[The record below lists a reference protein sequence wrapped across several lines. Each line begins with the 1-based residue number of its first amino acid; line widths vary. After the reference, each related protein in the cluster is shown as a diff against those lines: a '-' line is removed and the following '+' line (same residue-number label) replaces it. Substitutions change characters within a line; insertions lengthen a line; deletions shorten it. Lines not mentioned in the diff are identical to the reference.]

1 MLAGK
6 MWAPLEPLEWKLKAG
21 VLFIMVVSNNNRCS
35 FQIRPLESRVWPLEG
50 SDSESQ
56 MAATFL

>member
-21 VLFIMVVSNNNRCS
+21 VLFIMVV
-35 FQIRPLESRVWPLEG
+35 
-50 SDSESQ
+50 
-56 MAATFL
+56 AK